1 MTATRPFTARQ
12 RSSHAPA
19 PPAATLSCLAAVCSS
34 VCLSARQAALVTRRI
49 YFMVFCRLPFLLFPI
64 SLPFFLAL
72 FNKSQMGICP
82 CYKQRAESSGKGVV
96 QEGGGRVKGNGQ
108 RWQSLCKVAFNM
120 FTTKHFRLLVPR
132 RLMGYPLSLSHS
144 ISLSFSG
151 FYCTIFNNFF
161 KGNIKLYCELGS
173 SKFYCNLFSE
183 KPRCQN
189 LSGSNNLNEA
199 HRNEMLMW
207 PRRPDADRLPR
218 RRT

>member
-12 RSSHAPA
+12 RSPRCS
-19 PPAATLSCLAAVCSS
+19 SCLPCS
-34 VCLSARQAALVTRRI
+34 CLLVSLFVSSSGSARHSSHLF
-49 YFMVFCRLPFLLFPI
+49 YGFLPFALFTPPHF
-64 SLPFFLAL
+64 SSFFLDL

-82 CYKQRAESSGKGVV
+82 CYKQRAESSGRGLV

-132 RLMGYPLSLSHS
+132 RLMGSLSLSLTLTLS
-144 ISLSFSG
+144 PSLSG
-151 FYCTIFNNFF
+151 FYCTIFNNSF

-207 PRRPDADRLPR
+207 QRRPDAVRLPH

>member
-49 YFMVFCRLPFLLFPI
+49 YFMVFCCLPFLLFPI

-82 CYKQRAESSGKGVV
+82 CYKQRAESSGRGVV

-132 RLMGYPLSLSHS
+132 RLMGCPLSLTLSR
-144 ISLSFSG
+144 SLSQG
-151 FYCTIFNNFF
+151 FIARFLIIPLKEILNFTAS
-161 KGNIKLYCELGS
+161 L
-173 SKFYCNLFSE
+173 
-183 KPRCQN
+183 
-189 LSGSNNLNEA
+189 A
-199 HRNEMLMW
+199 ARNFIVIYFL
-207 PRRPDADRLPR
+207 RSRAAKI
-218 RRT
+218 

>member
-12 RSSHAPA
+12 RSCHAPA

-64 SLPFFLAL
+64 SLPFLLAL

-82 CYKQRAESSGKGVV
+82 CYKQRAESSGRGVV

-151 FYCTIFNNFF
+151 FYCTIFNNSF
-161 KGNIKLYCELGS
+161 KEYI
-173 SKFYCNLFSE
+173 
-183 KPRCQN
+183 
-189 LSGSNNLNEA
+189 LNFTA
-199 HRNEMLMW
+199 SLAARNFIVIYFL
-207 PRRPDADRLPR
+207 RSRAAKI
-218 RRT
+218 